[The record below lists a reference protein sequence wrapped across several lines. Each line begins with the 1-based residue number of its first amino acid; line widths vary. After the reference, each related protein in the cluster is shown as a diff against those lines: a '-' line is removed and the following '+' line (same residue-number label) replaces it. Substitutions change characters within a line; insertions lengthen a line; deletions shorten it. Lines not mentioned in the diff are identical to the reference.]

1 MMFLETEFGGE
12 TMATRD
18 ELHRFIDS
26 LPDGLVG
33 EVLDFA
39 QFVVKKAQSE
49 QVARVMAA
57 MEALPEDDEP
67 LTDDELRTIAA
78 AKESARAHGTI
89 SMEEMK
95 QDYGL

>member
-1 MMFLETEFGGE
+1 MVMSTASGGE

-18 ELHRFIDS
+18 ELHKFIDS

-39 QFVVKKAQSE
+39 QFVASKAQSE

-57 MEALPEDDEP
+57 MAALPEDDEP
-67 LTDDELRTIAA
+67 LTEEELAA
-78 AKESARAHGTI
+78 IARAEAEPGRITA
-89 SMEEMK
+89 EEVK
-95 QDYGL
+95 AKYGL

>member
-1 MMFLETEFGGE
+1 
-12 TMATRD
+12 MATRD
-18 ELHRFIDS
+18 ELHQFIDT

-39 QFVVKKAQSE
+39 QFVAKKAQAE
-49 QVARVMAA
+49 HVARVMAA

-67 LTDDELRTIAA
+67 LTEEESRAIKA
-78 AKESARAHGTI
+78 AKDSVRAHGTV
-89 SMEEMK
+89 SMEEIK

>member
-1 MMFLETEFGGE
+1 MMVMMTDLGGD

-18 ELHRFIDS
+18 ELHKFIDS

-39 QFVVKKAQSE
+39 QFVAKKAQSE

-67 LTDDELRTIAA
+67 PTEDELRAIAA
-78 AKESARAHGTI
+78 ANESVSAHGTI
-89 SMEEMK
+89 SMEEIK
-95 QDYGL
+95 QKYGF